1 MLVSF
6 PVEEFVVELVVV
18 FVVELVV
25 KFVVELVVVLVVLLY
40 EDMTISPLLRR

>member
-25 KFVVELVVVLVVLLY
+25 VVVLLY